1 MNEDFKLNIFKLG
14 TGAFAVTWI
23 GTAFAVITTVFWCLT
38 TYTVNRKEEKKSA
51 SKQKNL
57 PANQAGGRRDNDWE
71 MNDDT
76 NEFLEKCGESVEDGK
91 VYRPYQS
98 QASNGV

>member
-1 MNEDFKLNIFKLG
+1 MDWYSLCCYHNSVLVSHYLYCKQEG
-14 TGAFAVTWI
+14 G
-23 GTAFAVITTVFWCLT
+23 
-38 TYTVNRKEEKKSA
+38 KEERFEAKK
-51 SKQKNL
+51 L

-71 MNDDT
+71 MDDDT

-98 QASNGV
+98 QASNGI